1 MKKLIEKIILS
12 KHFNKILYIIFGSM
26 VFYALYSTTLP
37 TKSFDYKLLNRLTQR
52 GEDLKESWQSTAA
65 LRDDY
70 VKRIERLEKELI
82 LIQHQADENCSK
94 MRSEFS
100 EINVPSIWVQRCYEK
115 KNSSSGSKIRLIIK
129 TND

>member
-12 KHFNKILYIIFGSM
+12 KHFNKILYIVFGSM
-26 VFYALYSTTLP
+26 VFYAFYSTTLP

-52 GEDLKESWQSTAA
+52 GEDLKESWQSTAV
-65 LRDDY
+65 LRDEY
-70 VKRIERLEKELI
+70 QEKVINLDEQLI
-82 LIQHQADENCSK
+82 LIQKQADDNCKK
-94 MRSEFS
+94 MRSEFNK
-100 EINVPSIWVQRCYEK
+100 INVPSIWVQRCYEK